1 MKSRLAAALVAT
13 SFAAAPLAAQSVE
26 DGEKVFN
33 KCKACHQ
40 IGEGAKNRS
49 GPILTGVFGRDAG
62 TVDGFKYS
70 KSLLAAAEAGLVW
83 DAETLDAWLTDPSK
97 FLKAFLD
104 DKKAKA
110 KMTLKL
116 RKEDDRANVIAYL
129 GTFSTVSND
138 VPADGFCIVNASAE
152 PHVFTT
158 ESREGARQLAELAP
172 GDRLCASGTGA
183 DDGIVS
189 VYESAEALEGCSRI
203 VAVGSAE
210 ALIEY
215 AEFDRC
221 AWSSH
226 QS

>member
-1 MKSRLAAALVAT
+1 MKLYLAAALAVTVCTAMP
-13 SFAAAPLAAQSVE
+13 SLAQSVE

-49 GPILTGVFGRDAG
+49 GPILTGVFGREAG

-70 KSLLAAAEAGLVW
+70 KSLIAAAEAGLVW
-83 DAETLDAWLTDPSK
+83 DAENLSAWLTDPSK

-104 DKKAKA
+104 DKKAKS

-116 RKEDDRANVIAYL
+116 KKEEDRANVIAYL
-129 GTFSTVSND
+129 GTFSTVSNE
-138 VPADGFCIVNASAE
+138 VPTDGFCIVNASKK

-172 GDRLCASGTGA
+172 GDRLCASGTEA

-189 VYESAEALEGCSRI
+189 VFESAEALEGCSRI
-203 VAVGSAE
+203 VPVGSAE